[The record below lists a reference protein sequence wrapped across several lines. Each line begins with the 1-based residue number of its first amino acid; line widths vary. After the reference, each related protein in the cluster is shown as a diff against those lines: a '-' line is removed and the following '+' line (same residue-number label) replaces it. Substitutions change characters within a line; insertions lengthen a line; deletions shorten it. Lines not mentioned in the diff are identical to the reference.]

1 MRALRLLGVCLI
13 SICLWGCAGI
23 GTKASSD
30 TSADKLRN
38 AEDLYERQNR
48 PLIAERQIY
57 AVLDAV
63 RHNNDQ
69 LGMAEAYRAYAFFL
83 RSDTLA
89 KWRQHYRQEGFL
101 DPVVSFETRYEKS
114 IDYLEKARVIFQQH
128 RRYDALTIV
137 NLNIGFTFEVLGNLD
152 AACHAFN
159 RSLGNNRDS
168 LEEDAMK
175 VALPKGYAT
184 YEAFLAQHWNRA
196 QCGTSRKQPA
206 RPRRFMS
213 A

>member
-1 MRALRLLGVCLI
+1 MRAMNLLWVCAV
-13 SICLWGCAGI
+13 SIGLSGCAGI
-23 GTKASSD
+23 MTKSTHSTAE
-30 TSADKLRN
+30 KLRN
-38 AEDLYERQNR
+38 AEELYEQQNR
-48 PLIAERQIY
+48 PVFAERQIY
-57 AVLDAV
+57 EVLNTA
-63 RHNNDQ
+63 RSNNDQ

-89 KWRQHYRQEGFL
+89 NWRQHFRQEGFL
-101 DPVVSFETRYEKS
+101 DPAVSFETRYEKS

-152 AACHAFN
+152 AACHAFD
-159 RSLGNNRDS
+159 RSLHNNRVS

-175 VALPKGYAT
+175 ISLPKGYAT
-184 YEAFLAQHWNRA
+184 YEDFLAPHRKRA
-196 QCGTSRKQPA
+196 QCGMSRKQPA
-206 RPRRFMS
+206 KPRRFMS